1 MQEERMQHKIRVAVV
16 DDHPLYRDGVVF
28 ALESEPDIEV
38 VGQGE
43 TALEAFQIAHDH
55 TPDVLLLDMNMP
67 GGGINAVAKIAQ
79 RCPST
84 KTLML
89 TVVDDEDEVRGA
101 LRKGARGY
109 LLKGTSSSELVNAVR
124 LVNKGQNYVSPG
136 FAAQL
141 IMSRGA
147 EENTPSETPKQFPEL
162 SDREEQI
169 LMLILQGLSNRLIG
183 GELGLTEKTVKG
195 YLTSVMEKLQ
205 VRNRVEAAMIAA
217 ERISGKKPSPK

>member
-1 MQEERMQHKIRVAVV
+1 MQHKIRVAVV

-43 TALEAFQIAHDH
+43 TAPEALQIAHEH
-55 TPDVLLLDMNMP
+55 TPDVILLDMNMP
-67 GGGINAVAKIAQ
+67 GGGINAMAKIAQ
-79 RCPST
+79 RYPST
-84 KTLML
+84 KALML
-89 TVVDDEDEVRGA
+89 TVVDDEDEVRNA

-109 LLKGTSSSELVNAVR
+109 LLKGTGSSELVNAIR

-136 FAAQL
+136 FAAHL
-141 IMSRGA
+141 IMSRGS
-147 EENTPSETPKQFPEL
+147 EESTRSETPKRFPEL

-169 LMLILQGLSNRLIG
+169 LMLILQGLSNKLIG

-195 YLTSVMEKLQ
+195 YLTSVMDKLQ

-217 ERISGKKPSPK
+217 ERMSGKKPSLR